1 MVFFKFIKNLK
12 SVLFYQNWIIIFFRI
27 TKLHKILGRAL
38 FIISKYNYRSKI
50 NFLDSDM
57 SYINFTSL
65 SEYHKNN
72 YIDAN
77 DRWYLNNICHGPD
90 LFLSVKN
97 KNDYT
102 RELVF
107 SYLEWLF
114 SSINVANKKKLKDLI
129 NKSLSSDYSKEPSS
143 ASLRIYPL
151 IFAFQN
157 NVIDKFF
164 LENELKEC
172 YAILHKKI
180 ELDTGAN
187 HLIDNFISL
196 SILSSF
202 FHKNYFLKLY
212 ISFLK
217 ISLNH
222 ATPSGYY
229 EEKNP
234 TYAIGLSLRLKIL
247 IDILS
252 VKSNISNEFIDC
264 IKDLSDSLNKL
275 KNCPIAPINDSYL
288 KFSSLEKFY
297 ELDNQIKIVKDYFV
311 LKKYGNNAASL
322 ILNSV
327 GKRGYLG
334 HSHDASM
341 SLFIYN
347 FEHKKFLIC
356 NFGTPSY
363 ANIEKRHSSRRA
375 NMYPNILK
383 KARKIKSIGSF
394 RIYDI
399 FVPKIIRNE
408 DNQFYD
414 SKTKI
419 QFSINYSSIK
429 IESNEKQNIFSFFS
443 DFSDLDLQTSY
454 QQISFKNV
462 YKIKKKSAFRYDGI
476 YNKINCYKY
485 DLFFR
490 HEMEILIL
498 ND

>member
-1 MVFFKFIKNLK
+1 MVLIKFIKNLK
-12 SVLFYQNWIIIFFRI
+12 SILFYQNWIIIFFRI
-27 TKLHKILGRAL
+27 TKLHKILGRTFF
-38 FIISKYNYRSKI
+38 FIAKHNYRSKI
-50 NFLDSDM
+50 NFLDSNI
-57 SYINFTSL
+57 SNINFISL
-65 SEYHKNN
+65 SKYHKNN
-72 YIDAN
+72 YIDSN
-77 DRWYLNNICHGPD
+77 DRWYLNNICHGSD
-90 LFLSVKN
+90 LFLSIKN

-114 SSINVANKKKLKDLI
+114 SSIDVANEKKLKGLI
-129 NKSLSSDYSKEPSS
+129 NKSLLSDYSKEPSS

-157 NVIDKFF
+157 NIIDEIF
-164 LENELKEC
+164 LESELKKC
-172 YAILHKKI
+172 FSILHKEI

-202 FHKNYFLKLY
+202 FHENYFLKLY
-212 ISFLK
+212 ISLLK
-217 ISLNH
+217 ISLHH
-222 ATPSGYY
+222 ATPRGYY

-234 TYAIGLSLRLKIL
+234 TYAIGLSIRLKIL

-252 VKSNISNEFIDC
+252 LKNNISNEFIDS

-288 KFSSLEKFY
+288 KFSSLVKFY
-297 ELDNQIKIVKDYFV
+297 TLDNQINIVKDYFV
-311 LKKYGNNAASL
+311 IKKYGNNVASL

-347 FEHKKFLIC
+347 LEYKKFLMC
-356 NFGTPSY
+356 GFGTPSY
-363 ANIEKRHSSRRA
+363 ANITKRHSSRQA
-375 NMYPNILK
+375 NMYPNILNK
-383 KARKIKSIGSF
+383 VRKIKAIGSF

-399 FVPKIIRNE
+399 FVPKIIINE
-408 DNQFYD
+408 DNIFYD

-419 QFSINYSSIK
+419 KFSINCSSIK

-443 DFSDLDLQTSY
+443 DFFDLDLQTSH

-462 YKIKKKSAFRYDGI
+462 HKIRKKSSFRYDGI
-476 YNKINCYKY
+476 YNKIHCYQY